1 VELTVME
8 RVILLQILAPVT
20 NTLTDGRILRR
31 AKRDL
36 GFSEEDHKEYGI
48 TPTEPCPH
56 CGSEGGMRW
65 EDATATKEIEIG
77 DVAHKIIVRQLKE
90 LDRQGKIPGDY
101 LDIYDKFPEVE
112 E

>member
-1 VELTVME
+1 ME

-20 NTLTDGRILRR
+20 NTLTEGRILRR
-31 AKRDL
+31 TKREL
-36 GFSEEDHKEYGI
+36 GFTEEDHEKYGI
-48 TPTEPCPH
+48 TSLDPCEH

-65 EDATATKEIEIG
+65 EDGITTEEIEIG

-90 LDRQGKIPGDY
+90 LDTRGKIPDDY
-101 LDIYDKFPEVE
+101 IDIYDKFPEVE